1 MVALCREASLAAIEE
16 DPEYAACLAA
26 RHLDKA
32 LAGWTLRITEEML
45 AFYRLFAAGGRA
57 GKL

>member
-16 DPEYAACLAA
+16 DPEGASSLAA

-32 LAGWTLRITEEML
+32 LGGWKPRITEEML
-45 AFYRLFAAGGRA
+45 AFYRRFAAGTRGA
-57 GKL
+57 VS